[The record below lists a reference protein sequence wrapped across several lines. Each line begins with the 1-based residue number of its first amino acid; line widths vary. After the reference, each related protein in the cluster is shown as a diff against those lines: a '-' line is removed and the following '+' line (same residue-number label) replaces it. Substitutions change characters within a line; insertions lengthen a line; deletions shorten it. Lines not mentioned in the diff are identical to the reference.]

1 MEQLLSRYSLS
12 EIIVFL
18 TLIAA
23 ALKGFITFFDWAIDR
38 LRKIFSKE
46 AEQDKKEVDLNT
58 KLDSFS
64 AQITELRQEQG
75 NMKKSIESILMG
87 LVMVIDSDKDSIKA
101 YITEK
106 HHYLMEKLH
115 FF

>member
-46 AEQDKKEVDLNT
+46 AEQDKKEVDLNS
-58 KLDSFS
+58 KLDNFS
-64 AQITELRQEQG
+64 EQITELRQEQD
-75 NMKKSIESILMG
+75 NMK
-87 LVMVIDSDKDSIKA
+87 V
-101 YITEK
+101 
-106 HHYLMEKLH
+106 
-115 FF
+115 F